1 MVDLARRTAA
11 EPIELTQ
18 AVNSSRSTAV
28 GTYVKP
34 ASTAGLIL
42 VIGLAAASWVFSV
55 HQMNGMDMGSATRLG
70 SFSSFAVLWIAM
82 MAAMMLP
89 GATPAVL
96 RRSNTGVWVR
106 TVPQFIGS
114 YLTVWAVVGV
124 SAYALYRT
132 HGTRGAGLITVAAG
146 MYELTPVKRHFRQRC
161 REEDL
166 SGIRFGICCV
176 GSSVGLMAMFLGLGV
191 MSVAWMSF
199 VALIAC
205 VQKLVPANAALDLP
219 VAFAI
224 IGFGLV
230 ILIAPSSV
238 PGLLPA
244 M

>member
-1 MVDLARRTAA
+1 MDLARRTAA

-18 AVNSSRSTAV
+18 AVNSSRSAAV
-28 GTYVKP
+28 ASYVKP
-34 ASTAGLIL
+34 ASTGGLIL
-42 VIGLAAASWVFSV
+42 IIGLAAGSWIFSV
-55 HQMNGMDMGSATRLG
+55 HQMNGMDMGPATRLD

-114 YLTVWAVVGV
+114 YLAVWAVVGV

-132 HGTRGAGLITVAAG
+132 HGSTGAGLITVAAG
-146 MYELTPVKRHFRQRC
+146 MYELTPVKRHFRQRS

-166 SGIRFGICCV
+166 SGIHFGICCV
-176 GSSVGLMAMFLGLGV
+176 GSSVGLMAMLLGLGA
-191 MSVAWMSF
+191 MSVAWMSI

-219 VAFAI
+219 VALAI
-224 IGFGLV
+224 IGLGLL

-238 PGLLPA
+238 PGLLTA